1 MPRPSC
7 FPHFFLMCT
16 RTPLVH
22 HVLCRCTRAKHEEG
36 AHSVAEWGWEHVTLA
51 AGGDEVV
58 VATEEELELHREEW

>member
-1 MPRPSC
+1 M
-7 FPHFFLMCT
+7 
-16 RTPLVH
+16 H

-51 AGGDEVV
+51 VGGDEVV